1 MDHTSEKSELLK
13 QFANWKT
20 LQPDIKSPS
29 HEEYNRG
36 FSQFKED
43 IIEMGYRADFSSTRQ
58 FTSHR
63 KIVGPVIAQIK
74 KLIFVLIRP
83 VMRVFLGPQVRFNH
97 LVVNLA
103 YRVAMLEK
111 ELHEIK
117 AAKQIKETG
126 K

>member
-1 MDHTSEKSELLK
+1 MSPTSQEVELLK
-13 QFANWKT
+13 QFEHWKP
-20 LQPDIKSPS
+20 LQPDIKSSS
-29 HEEYNRG
+29 HEELNRS

-63 KIVGPVIAQIK
+63 RIFGPIIAQIK
-74 KLIFVLIRP
+74 KLIFILIRP

-103 YRVAMLEK
+103 YRVALLEK
-111 ELHEIK
+111 ELHEIN
-117 AAKQIKETG
+117 ASKQIKETG